1 MSYSQ
6 TLLNLWA
13 VYMKRQVMKWMIWW
27 WRMIT
32 RCEDEMT
39 IFANVY
45 RRSFQNEE
53 VYLVS
58 SVYAQSLCKLV
69 LNNFSNNFIP
79 CFSQRQPV
87 CCQEATRHSQ
97 RSRTTT
103 VVSPERPP
111 TATSWSSSTVHAR
124 GNAWRQYKST
134 RLVENEWYRE
144 ISATCHTRCEI
155 FGNSC
160 NVSTIGKDFL

>member
-1 MSYSQ
+1 MNVKQKKLKWVNKMIWLVIKAMNENIGCACKSISWNYV
-6 TLLNLWA
+6 LLSDTIEF
-13 VYMKRQVMKWMIWW
+13 VSCKIKRQVMKWMIWW

-39 IFANVY
+39 IFAIVY

-53 VYLVS
+53 VYHVS

-97 RSRTTT
+97 RSRTFT
-103 VVSPERPP
+103 VVSP
-111 TATSWSSSTVHAR
+111 
-124 GNAWRQYKST
+124 
-134 RLVENEWYRE
+134 
-144 ISATCHTRCEI
+144 
-155 FGNSC
+155 
-160 NVSTIGKDFL
+160 